1 MKIFLA
7 LIVICITA
15 GFIWFLTDQ
24 TKGIPKPSI
33 TDIPLTSSQIENT
46 AINLGET
53 TTPNTGTV
61 GGDITQSNNQKTM
74 EQQYTTATFVT
85 SLGDITLELDTKNT
99 PNTVA
104 NFTKLAEKGFYNGTR
119 FHRVIAGF
127 MIQGGDPLSAD
138 TSKKAYW
145 GTGGPGY
152 QFADEIKSTN
162 DNKIGTISMANA
174 GPNTNGS
181 QFFINVANN
190 DFLNTKHT
198 VFGRVISGMETVS
211 KIALTKV
218 DDTDK
223 PLADVIITKI
233 ILK

>member
-1 MKIFLA
+1 MKYFI
-7 LIVICITA
+7 IVLVLVAIVASLGILVKKNKTNDSVVMDQLNTETA
-15 GFIWFLTDQ
+15 
-24 TKGIPKPSI
+24 
-33 TDIPLTSSQIENT
+33 SQADTNI
-46 AINLGET
+46 T
-53 TTPNTGTV
+53 TTITQPNTPVAPTEE
-61 GGDITQSNNQKTM
+61 TKPKTM
-74 EQQYTTATFVT
+74 ETKKYSQATLVT
-85 SLGDITLELDTKNT
+85 NVGDVTIALDQKNT
-99 PNTVA
+99 PKTA
-104 NFTKLAEKGFYNGTR
+104 ENFIKLAEKGFYNGTR

-127 MIQGGDPLSAD
+127 MIQGGDPKSAD
-138 TSKKAYW
+138 ITKKNEW

-198 VFGRVISGMETVS
+198 VFGNVTSGMEIVN

-218 DDTDK
+218 DANDR
-223 PLADVIITKI
+223 PIADVIIQKI
-233 ILK
+233 VLK